1 MKVRLYMIK
10 KAYFLLILG
19 FAIVNVS
26 ALRSGDQ
33 LSTNNYIEQYKDIAL
48 FNQQEYG
55 IPASIT
61 LAQGIHESASGTSK
75 MAKQANNHFGIK
87 CIGWKGSSYYTG
99 SGKRRGGCYRAYDI
113 AEDSFCDHARIL
125 KSQSRYGFLFKLEL
139 TDYEGWAKGLKKAGY
154 AGDPKYPAKLIKV
167 IEDYNLNQ
175 IVIDA
180 LADTL
185 NRLDISL

>member
-1 MKVRLYMIK
+1 MMKRF
-10 KAYFLLILG
+10 YFLFIISIALL
-19 FAIVNVS
+19 NVS
-26 ALRSGDQ
+26 ALRSGSQ
-33 LSTNNYIEQYKDIAL
+33 LSTNQYIDRYRDIAL

-75 MAKQANNHFGIK
+75 MARKANNHFGIK
-87 CIGWKGSSYYTG
+87 CIGWSGSSYYTG

-125 KSQSRYGFLFKLEL
+125 KSQSRYAFLFKLDI
-139 TDYEGWAKGLKKAGY
+139 TDYKAWAKGLKKAGY

-175 IVIDA
+175 IVLDA
-180 LADTL
+180 IADTL
-185 NRLDISL
+185 PKMDLSL